1 MDWAIYGALIVG
13 FLAFVGGAIF
23 LVVRISQAWRAFK
36 RSRRQFTRELDKLY
50 DAADRTAAAMERAGD
65 QTKLNEAAGRLRPTL
80 AQFAVLRA
88 AVAEA
93 TAAYGRVTAVVPRK

>member
-13 FLAFVGGAIF
+13 FLAFVGGVVF

-36 RSRRQFTRELDKLY
+36 RFRRHFTRELDNLY
-50 DAADRTAAAMERAGD
+50 DAADRTARAMERASD
-65 QTKLNEAAGRLRPTL
+65 QTKLEEAVARLRPTL

-88 AVAEA
+88 AFAEA